1 MIKIRS
7 TRTSYKKAYHF
18 QRTTYHTKLQKSK
31 AYYLK
36 LRRVAVKNYN
46 IVRSAVLK
54 AQRSALAKVKKLYTL
69 RLRLALKRKIVAF
82 KAAFAWW

>member
-1 MIKIRS
+1 
-7 TRTSYKKAYHF
+7 
-18 QRTTYHTKLQKSK
+18 
-31 AYYLK
+31 LK
-36 LRRVAVKNYN
+36 LRRVALKNYN